1 MRLNE
6 FSTVGGPKGPKDYG
20 QPNSSRYIG
29 GAKFVVGTTHNY
41 VLTATVDKWGLEW
54 DEDDEIWFLDSPGAA
69 HIADA
74 SEGEIELPPPR
85 EQRHQIHDLVTD
97 YLNEH
102 NSSDL
107 QKVAAY
113 YGHSTDGEMAT
124 EGVRVANQQIPG
136 TKNRAK
142 TAYYPTNVPPKVKK
156 LDKPLT
162 DKELSRLTNQGVKE
176 FVQTAPVATPTGD
189 TAPGHGFAI
198 KVHGPFGQRQGGI
211 AAVALW
217 EALSAVFPDRY
228 PPKDYQNYGAQLDS
242 PQARVLNQIHRSGSA
257 VVADGLASRDLA
269 ETLANKLAV
278 FKPDSDLYVNPIG
291 IKHVEVVDQGV
302 KEGNLNEF
310 DPGSN
315 DGGEEDDR
323 SRRLRK
329 LLEIAI
335 NAAKEN
341 NAGSLGKIHAMN
353 TIAGD
358 DFFRVAV
365 QGILPDITDREYM
378 FVIET
383 AYKTVKQGMAEGSL
397 NELSP
402 GGADRGGGNYFKTLA
417 SAWYNGTFNT
427 GSLQKGI
434 KGKEDVERLLQRGIV
449 CPDGKTR
456 KFGIDYN
463 AEYNGVVISSD
474 DYYEHSDHGKQPGT
488 MIDTRT
494 GQAWGPYDYM
504 EFTDDELDESIDQ
517 GMAEAMT
524 PPGEFLSKAERVKA
538 GDKVLYKG
546 KVVGIATGEM
556 NGNRIIFKP
565 NQNYGSNT
573 TASLPIDEISL
584 REGRH
589 NPLDPY
595 QRDQANS
602 TSGMDRPED
611 HRDDERHDLDPVLI
625 YALKI
630 NGKIWK
636 QYGETVTFFTKERAL
651 SARNSILA
659 KSPELEITLLQREKD

>member
-41 VLTATVDKWGLEW
+41 ILTATVEKWGLEW

-74 SEGEIELPPPR
+74 TEGEIELPPPR

-113 YGHSTDGEMAT
+113 YGHSPDGEMAT

-142 TAYYPTNVPPKVKK
+142 SAYYPTNVPPKVKK

-176 FVQTAPVATPTGD
+176 
-189 TAPGHGFAI
+189 
-198 KVHGPFGQRQGGI
+198 
-211 AAVALW
+211 
-217 EALSAVFPDRY
+217 
-228 PPKDYQNYGAQLDS
+228 
-242 PQARVLNQIHRSGSA
+242 
-257 VVADGLASRDLA
+257 
-269 ETLANKLAV
+269 
-278 FKPDSDLYVNPIG
+278 
-291 IKHVEVVDQGV
+291 
-302 KEGNLNEF
+302 GNLNEF

-315 DGGEEDDR
+315 NDGGGENDR
-323 SRRLRK
+323 NRRIRK

-335 NAAKEN
+335 QVAKEKN
-341 NAGSLGKIHAMN
+341 VDELGMIHAMN
-353 TIAGD
+353 MIAGD
-358 DFFRVAV
+358 DFFSVAV
-365 QGILPDITDREYM
+365 EGILPDITDKEYM
-378 FVIET
+378 FVLQS
-383 AYKTVKQGMAEGSL
+383 AYKTVKQG
-397 NELSP
+397 
-402 GGADRGGGNYFKTLA
+402 
-417 SAWYNGTFNT
+417 
-427 GSLQKGI
+427 
-434 KGKEDVERLLQRGIV
+434 V
-449 CPDGKTR
+449 
-456 KFGIDYN
+456 
-463 AEYNGVVISSD
+463 
-474 DYYEHSDHGKQPGT
+474 
-488 MIDTRT
+488 
-494 GQAWGPYDYM
+494 
-504 EFTDDELDESIDQ
+504 
-517 GMAEAMT
+517 AEAMT

-546 KVVGIATGEM
+546 KVVGIATGEI
-556 NGNRIIFKP
+556 NDNKIIFKP
-565 NQNYGSNT
+565 NQNYGNNT

-602 TSGMDRPED
+602 TSGIDRPED
-611 HRDDERHDLDPVLI
+611 HKDDERHDLDPVLI

-636 QYGETVTFFTKERAL
+636 KYGETVTFFTKERAL